1 MNSLFI
7 NHILKAFVEELSVR
21 KMILKHNSISSR
33 DNQLLRTQRAII
45 PKKIIFFTNLN
56 LEEEHSSEI
65 PVPLY

>member
-1 MNSLFI
+1 
-7 NHILKAFVEELSVR
+7 
-21 KMILKHNSISSR
+21 MILKHNSISSR